1 MARKR
6 RKLPSDNELSDYVF
20 VDASG
25 TLRMVLYISGEIDG
39 VFQWDDEL
47 EFTILLNN
55 WRGFN
60 L

>member
-1 MARKR
+1 MARRR
-6 RKLPSDNELSDYVF
+6 RKLPNDSELSDYVF
-20 VDASG
+20 VDRYG

-39 VFQWDDEL
+39 VFEWDDEL

-55 WRGFN
+55 NRFK